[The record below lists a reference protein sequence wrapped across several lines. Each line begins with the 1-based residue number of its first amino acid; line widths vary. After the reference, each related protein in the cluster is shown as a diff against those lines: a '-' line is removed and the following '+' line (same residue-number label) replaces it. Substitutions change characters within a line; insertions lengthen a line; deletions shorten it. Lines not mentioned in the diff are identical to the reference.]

1 MKRQEKPSAS
11 VKPIPPS
18 VPAPLD
24 EEALAEDT
32 ASAPLS
38 IDKENKSEMLDR
50 LLGSINMS
58 LAVSTAFLSSAPGTL
73 TAVELRKM
81 CKIHQGI
88 YSLIADIQKI
98 GIKNIQGV

>member
-1 MKRQEKPSAS
+1 MKKQEKPSAA

-18 VPAPLD
+18 APAPLK
-24 EEALAEDT
+24 EEALAEAT
-32 ASAPLS
+32 ASALLS
-38 IDKENKSEMLDR
+38 IDKGNKAEMLDR
-50 LLGSINMS
+50 LMDSINTS

-98 GIKNIQGV
+98 GITNIQGV